1 MRKPIS
7 KHALRRAL
15 QKVNKEGFI
24 QWEQPIGTVVDQ
36 IWRELEKQAY
46 DAGRKKPVSR
56 KSVRTTETPAV
67 PEDGSAA
74 TEPIEA

>member
-15 QKVNKEGFI
+15 QKVHKEGFI

-56 KSVRTTETPAV
+56 KSVRTDTP
-67 PEDGSAA
+67 PPPD
-74 TEPIEA
+74 EPSEASEPVEA